1 MNIYLIRHADA
12 LPIDMNNITSDEER
26 PLSEEG
32 LAQVARLAGALKRL
46 DVPIDAVLTSPLKR
60 AVQAARGLAEHLN
73 LSHVE
78 VRECPELAPGGSSK
92 RVAKLLRKTGA
103 QHVLVVGHEPDL
115 GRHAAHLIG
124 GKRARIEFAKGGMAL
139 ILSEDPP
146 RRGTGTLLWMLTP
159 AWLNS

>member
-12 LPIDMNNITSDEER
+12 LPIDMNQVTSDEER

-32 LAQVARLAGALKRL
+32 LAQVARLAGAIKRL

-60 AVQAARGLAEHLN
+60 AEQAARGLAEHLKLN
-73 LSHVE
+73 NVD
-78 VRECPELAPGGSSK
+78 VRECNDLAPGGSSK
-92 RVAKLLRKTGA
+92 RVAKLLRKVNA

-115 GRHAAHLIG
+115 GRHAAFLIG

-146 RRGTGTLLWMLTP
+146 RRGTGALLWMLTP
-159 AWLNS
+159 GWLNS